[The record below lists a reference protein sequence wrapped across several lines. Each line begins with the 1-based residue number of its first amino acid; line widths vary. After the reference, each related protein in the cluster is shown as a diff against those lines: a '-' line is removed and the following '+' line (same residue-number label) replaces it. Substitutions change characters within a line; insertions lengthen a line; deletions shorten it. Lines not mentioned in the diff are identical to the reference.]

1 MAYDLQAYVQQTK
14 AVADA
19 GRLLQGLLTEAEAT
33 RDYAAAQLADA
44 LRAATAGGGTIGSRT
59 GPGSSGA
66 GGSSIWGGGRS
77 GTGGGSGGVGG
88 TGSGTGGTV

>member
-33 RDYAAAQLADA
+33 RDYAAGNQQGDCEGARH
-44 LRAATAGGGTIGSRT
+44 RA
-59 GPGSSGA
+59 
-66 GGSSIWGGGRS
+66 
-77 GTGGGSGGVGG
+77 
-88 TGSGTGGTV
+88 